1 MASSIK
7 SVFFL
12 KTKFPITNR
21 LSSFLLLNSELE
33 YSSTSYIEINCHF
46 MDLKQLRVHRRNKTL
61 PFQVSLQLGHF
72 RFSRFISL
80 FRYLFE
86 NVYWCDACCY
96 IEVTYIRWNVSFI
109 IFFHSREM
117 VAIVKLV
124 IIVYWLFWGILDGSC
139 HPWQLIIIEK
149 LSVLRSK
156 SDCSTISVR
165 NRYEGSTMQKLTY

>member
-12 KTKFPITNR
+12 NTKFPITNR

-72 RFSRFISL
+72 RFSKFISL
-80 FRYLFE
+80 FSISFWKRLLVWRLLLYWSYLYSLKRFFY
-86 NVYWCDACCY
+86 NILSFPRDGCY
-96 IEVTYIRWNVSFI
+96 CQIGHYSLLAFLRNI
-109 IFFHSREM
+109 
-117 VAIVKLV
+117 
-124 IIVYWLFWGILDGSC
+124 G
-139 HPWQLIIIEK
+139 WQSIIIEK